1 MKKIGTIIASLIMLL
16 CAVFVLAAC
25 GNKDNAKLPSSNY
38 EKVQFA
44 FNGVESS
51 LKNSNSSKKL
61 KSNYASTDSKMFAI
75 SYGVPLLKLMA
86 NSVNSDDISTIY
98 NAMSVEKETS
108 NPSFEYDE
116 PPMIQFQ
123 YLKDLYEEVGEDFT
137 FGTKYTY
144 NLTGSVYY
152 DFENRVATESA
163 EFLQQYSFDLSIK
176 INIDENDLIS
186 AIVGFDITYTNGG
199 ISRNQKRYAELILDY
214 DMNETSPTYELTMID
229 IDDLLS
235 FESDDEKY
243 ISAEY
248 DYVNVEKNT
257 IKEWRKFGVCSP
269 NTLANYQ
276 DNDYIYKYSVLRAF
290 KDNKL
295 FKATNSFNKNI
306 NLKNA
311 VLGLGFIDALT
322 SRDAFNRESGQDNNK
337 IQVVVNKFNNILGKD
352 FVNSFIYT
360 GATEEWADDREPEP
374 ENLFLRIESTG
385 GYQVYQDIK
394 LDDLFNPNIGWDEKG
409 IKQYLTIYY
418 KNGEDNTLATYNNF
432 NDFNVKVRSTYDKAK
447 WIDVDN
453 NDIKTITNYIEQ
465 SGFKGYY
472 DEDSLEYTSMSLELD
487 MFLKSNSNVKLQST
501 ITLDLYNSDCYKALL
516 KKWSLANNYL
526 NDNVPVKDAIPEF
539 ESDSVYF
546 SPNVHGNLTN
556 GSIGL
561 YFSSGLQTLI
571 NNYINKLKSL
581 GFSEN
586 YAQSTYSKR
595 ISDEYML
602 ILTIYGVSEKNPN
615 EASILFEFKKSDKS
629 DKTISDVINE
639 LINNENI
646 TIPNFDGDYE
656 YTVEDGVIRSDGLNY
671 QSIDDYIQSLSDYGF
686 VISSRDGYP
695 AACKYLDNKLYYI
708 RGYGERVIKVE
719 VVEVN
724 ISLVGDFNDWNE
736 NDTTYDINN
745 FTGFSDSN
753 VFLSIDIEME
763 ANQALKIVKDHSWSD
778 GGYGFNLFAGSDHFA
793 PEYYSSGENNSIVVL
808 EAGAYKVSV
817 RIDISMG
824 SPIIIMI
831 DMQKIS

>member
-61 KSNYASTDSKMFAI
+61 KSNYASTDSKMLAI

-123 YLKDLYEEVGEDFT
+123 YLKALYEEVGEDFT

-144 NLTGSVYY
+144 NLTGNVYY

-186 AIVGFDITYTNGG
+186 AIVEFDITYTNGG
-199 ISRNQKRYAELILDY
+199 ISRNQIKYAELILDY

-295 FKATNSFNKNI
+295 FKATNSFNKDI

-516 KKWSLANNYL
+516 KKWSLANNYI
-526 NDNVPVKDAIPEF
+526 NDYVPVKDAIPEF

-763 ANQALKIVKDHSWSD
+763 ANRALKIVKDHSWSD
-778 GGYGFNLFAGSDHFA
+778 GGYGFNLFAGSEHFV
-793 PEYYSSGENNSIVVL
+793 PEYYSSGENNCIVVL

-824 SPIIIMI
+824 SPIILMI

>member
-1 MKKIGTIIASLIMLL
+1 MW
-16 CAVFVLAAC
+16 
-25 GNKDNAKLPSSNY
+25 
-38 EKVQFA
+38 
-44 FNGVESS
+44 
-51 LKNSNSSKKL
+51 
-61 KSNYASTDSKMFAI
+61 
-75 SYGVPLLKLMA
+75 
-86 NSVNSDDISTIY
+86 
-98 NAMSVEKETS
+98 
-108 NPSFEYDE
+108 
-116 PPMIQFQ
+116 
-123 YLKDLYEEVGEDFT
+123 
-137 FGTKYTY
+137 
-144 NLTGSVYY
+144 
-152 DFENRVATESA
+152 
-163 EFLQQYSFDLSIK
+163 
-176 INIDENDLIS
+176 
-186 AIVGFDITYTNGG
+186 
-199 ISRNQKRYAELILDY
+199 RNQIKYAELILDY

-385 GYQVYQDIK
+385 GYQVYHDIK

-487 MFLKSNSNVKLQST
+487 MFLKSNPNVKLQST

-516 KKWSLANNYL
+516 KKWSLANNYI
-526 NDNVPVKDAIPEF
+526 NDYVPVKDAIPEF

-546 SPNVHGNLTN
+546 SPNVHRNLTN

-602 ILTIYGVSEKNPN
+602 ILTIHGVSEKNPN

-736 NDTTYDINN
+736 KDTTYDVNN
-745 FTGFSDSN
+745 FTEFWDSN
-753 VFLSIDIEME
+753 VFLSINIEIE

-778 GGYGFNLFAGSDHFA
+778 GGYGFNLFAGSDHFV

-824 SPIIIMI
+824 SPIILMI

>member
-1 MKKIGTIIASLIMLL
+1 ML
-16 CAVFVLAAC
+16 
-25 GNKDNAKLPSSNY
+25 
-38 EKVQFA
+38 
-44 FNGVESS
+44 
-51 LKNSNSSKKL
+51 
-61 KSNYASTDSKMFAI
+61 AI
-75 SYGVPLLKLMA
+75 SYGAPLLKLMA

-108 NPSFEYDE
+108 SPSFEYDE

-123 YLKDLYEEVGEDFT
+123 YLKALYEEVGEDFA

-152 DFENRVATESA
+152 DFENRVETESA

-176 INIDENDLIS
+176 INIDDNDLIS

-199 ISRNQKRYAELILDY
+199 ISRNQKRYTEFILDY

-276 DNDYIYKYSVLRAF
+276 DNDFIYKYSVLRAY

-295 FKATNSFNKNI
+295 YKTTNPFNKNI

-322 SRDAFNRESGQDNNK
+322 SRDVFNRETGIENNK
-337 IQVVVNKFNNILGKD
+337 IQVVFNKFNNILGKD
-352 FVNSFIYT
+352 IVNSFIYT
-360 GATEEWADDREPEP
+360 GATEEWIDDREPEP

-394 LDDLFNPNIGWDEKG
+394 LDDLFNPSIGWDEKG
-409 IKQYLTIYY
+409 VKQYLTIYY
-418 KNGEDNTLATYNNF
+418 KNGEDNTLATYNSL
-432 NDFNVKVRSTYDKAK
+432 NDFNVKVRSSYDKAK

-453 NDIKTITNYIEQ
+453 NNIKTITNYIEQ

-472 DEDSLEYTSMSLELD
+472 DEDSLEYTSMSLEVD
-487 MFLKSNSNVKLQST
+487 MSLKSNNNVKLQST
-501 ITLDLYNSDCYKALL
+501 ITLDLYNSACYKALL
-516 KKWSLANNYL
+516 KKWSLANNYI
-526 NDNVPVKDAIPEF
+526 NDYVPVKDAIPEF

-546 SPNVHGNLTN
+546 SPNVDGNLTN

-595 ISDEYML
+595 ISDEYIL
-602 ILTIYGVSEKNPN
+602 ILTIYGVSEKTPN

-778 GGYGFNLFAGSDHFA
+778 GGYGFNLFAGSDHFV

-824 SPIIIMI
+824 SPMIIMI

>member
-25 GNKDNAKLPSSNY
+25 GNKDKVKLPSSNY

-51 LKNSNSSKKL
+51 LNSSNSSKELKANNLSKTDIKL
-61 KSNYASTDSKMFAI
+61 AMA
-75 SYGVPLLKLMA
+75 YGEPVIKLMA
-86 NSVNSDDISTIY
+86 NTTIADDISTIY
-98 NAMSVEKETS
+98 GALSVEKETS

-123 YLKDLYEEVGEDFT
+123 YLKALYEEVGEDFT

-163 EFLQQYSFDLSIK
+163 EFLQQYSIDLSIK

-199 ISRNQKRYAELILDY
+199 ISRNQKRYTELILDY

-257 IKEWRKFGVCSP
+257 IREWRKFGVCSP

-322 SRDAFNRESGQDNNK
+322 SRDAFNRELGQDNNK
-337 IQVVVNKFNNILGKD
+337 IQVVVNKFNNIFGKD

-360 GATEEWADDREPEP
+360 GATEEWVDDREPEP

-385 GYQVYQDIK
+385 GYQVYHDIK

-418 KNGEDNTLATYNNF
+418 KNGEDNTLTTYNSF

-516 KKWSLANNYL
+516 KKWSLANNYI
-526 NDNVPVKDAIPEF
+526 NDYVPVKDAIPEF

-695 AACKYLDNKLYYI
+695 VACKYLDNKLYYI

-736 NDTTYDINN
+736 KDTTYDVNN
-745 FTGFSDSN
+745 FTEFWDSN
-753 VFLSIDIEME
+753 VFLSINIEIE

-778 GGYGFNLFAGSDHFA
+778 GGYGFNLFAGSDHFV

>member
-144 NLTGSVYY
+144 NLTGNVYY

-322 SRDAFNRESGQDNNK
+322 SRDAFDRESGQDNSK

-516 KKWSLANNYL
+516 KKWSLANNYI
-526 NDNVPVKDAIPEF
+526 NDYVPVKDAIPEF

-561 YFSSGLQTLI
+561 YCSSGLQTLI

-602 ILTIYGVSEKNPN
+602 ILTIYGVSEKTPN

-778 GGYGFNLFAGSDHFA
+778 GGYGFNLFAGSDHFV
-793 PEYYSSGENNSIVVL
+793 PEYYRSGENNSIVVL

-824 SPIIIMI
+824 SPTIIMI

>member
-25 GNKDNAKLPSSNY
+25 GNKDKVKLPSSNY

-61 KSNYASTDSKMFAI
+61 KSNYTSIDSKMLAI
-75 SYGVPLLKLMA
+75 SYGAPLLKLMA

-98 NAMSVEKETS
+98 NAMSVDKETS

-123 YLKDLYEEVGEDFT
+123 YLKALYEEVGEGFT

-152 DFENRVATESA
+152 DFENRVATEST

-186 AIVGFDITYTNGG
+186 AIVGFDITYTNGD

-360 GATEEWADDREPEP
+360 GATEEWVDDREPEP

-418 KNGEDNTLATYNNF
+418 KNGEDNTLATYNSF

-465 SGFKGYY
+465 SGFKGNY
-472 DEDSLEYTSMSLELD
+472 DEDSLVY
-487 MFLKSNSNVKLQST
+487 NVIRIRSVFEIKFKCK
-501 ITLDLYNSDCYKALL
+501 ITV
-516 KKWSLANNYL
+516 NNY
-526 NDNVPVKDAIPEF
+526 NRFI
-539 ESDSVYF
+539 
-546 SPNVHGNLTN
+546 
-556 GSIGL
+556 
-561 YFSSGLQTLI
+561 
-571 NNYINKLKSL
+571 
-581 GFSEN
+581 
-586 YAQSTYSKR
+586 
-595 ISDEYML
+595 
-602 ILTIYGVSEKNPN
+602 
-615 EASILFEFKKSDKS
+615 
-629 DKTISDVINE
+629 
-639 LINNENI
+639 
-646 TIPNFDGDYE
+646 
-656 YTVEDGVIRSDGLNY
+656 
-671 QSIDDYIQSLSDYGF
+671 
-686 VISSRDGYP
+686 
-695 AACKYLDNKLYYI
+695 
-708 RGYGERVIKVE
+708 
-719 VVEVN
+719 
-724 ISLVGDFNDWNE
+724 
-736 NDTTYDINN
+736 
-745 FTGFSDSN
+745 
-753 VFLSIDIEME
+753 
-763 ANQALKIVKDHSWSD
+763 
-778 GGYGFNLFAGSDHFA
+778 
-793 PEYYSSGENNSIVVL
+793 
-808 EAGAYKVSV
+808 
-817 RIDISMG
+817 
-824 SPIIIMI
+824 
-831 DMQKIS
+831 